1 MDSSLVMNQ
10 LSNAVPL
17 VKEVVVDEQQLLQN
31 HHQHHHQHQYYM
43 PQAQPYAIPVV
54 PVQLVVSQP
63 LVIKKFF

>member
-31 HHQHHHQHQYYM
+31 HHQLQHQYYM

-54 PVQLVVSQP
+54 PVQLVVPQP
-63 LVIKKFF
+63 LVI